1 MNAVI
6 HHRAAD
12 RADEWQGLYGKQQH
26 RKVMGFCLKLP
37 WHAGKPR

>member
-26 RKVMGFCLKLP
+26 RKVMRILP
-37 WHAGKPR
+37 QVTLARW